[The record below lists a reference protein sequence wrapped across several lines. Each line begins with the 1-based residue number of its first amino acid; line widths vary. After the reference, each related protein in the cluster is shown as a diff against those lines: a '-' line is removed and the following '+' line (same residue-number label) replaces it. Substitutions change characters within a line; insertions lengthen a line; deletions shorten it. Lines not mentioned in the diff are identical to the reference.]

1 MAETKRITNSHHPF
15 PYLQVFGTTQPQKR
29 EVLIVP
35 GLALDFN
42 QGNIGFGVRTHQGSG
57 VFFFS
62 SIVIK
67 NHDNFICPFYHMIVG
82 QDMTL
87 LINHESG
94 THTPFWFLVRTL
106 AKEPIIKITERIGR
120 PVLSRTGPGN
130 SKILRCGLC
139 FCLGAHINHSGV
151 LLFCDF
157 NKYIARKRLGITA

>member
-1 MAETKRITNSHHPF
+1 
-15 PYLQVFGTTQPQKR
+15 
-29 EVLIVP
+29 
-35 GLALDFN
+35 
-42 QGNIGFGVRTHQGSG
+42 
-57 VFFFS
+57 
-62 SIVIK
+62 
-67 NHDNFICPFYHMIVG
+67 MIVG